1 MPLLSDGEL
10 LDDESRS
17 GMPGGFFRGGNFE
30 GIEEIERGN
39 MEIYGGV
46 WEIFGEGWWIPVTL
60 FGDVEVGVY
69 IRGIEI
75 IKIGTRGGLDLYT
88 FGAVAWAIALF
99 FVMRRAVRGC
109 PDGFFS
115 WGKGMFWGM
124 DWGWIWG
131 MGWVIYV
138 YLLDYYVVVCW
149 VVIPWGL

>member
-1 MPLLSDGEL
+1 MSAFIIWLSIRIFY
-10 LDDESRS
+10 SRGS
-17 GMPGGFFRGGNFE
+17 
-30 GIEEIERGN
+30 
-39 MEIYGGV
+39 
-46 WEIFGEGWWIPVTL
+46 WI
-60 FGDVEVGVY
+60 FGDVGLRVY

>member
-1 MPLLSDGEL
+1 
-10 LDDESRS
+10 
-17 GMPGGFFRGGNFE
+17 
-30 GIEEIERGN
+30 

-99 FVMRRAVRGC
+99 FVMRRAVLGC
-109 PDGFFS
+109 PGGFFS

-138 YLLDYYVVVCW
+138 YLLDYYVVACW